1 MRRIELLLV
10 ALLMGAFSAPVAS
23 AQGVFGGASQASD
36 PDSAAPAVLV
46 DSSSPRVS
54 VRRYL
59 EAARDADFEEAA
71 RWLEFSTP
79 EARARGEELASRLK
93 TVLDAHLWLDLD
105 RLSPSALGDTTDGLP
120 RNREQLGEI
129 EQEGDRT
136 VPVRLSQ
143 IRDDGAVRWVFSA
156 ATVAEV
162 DALYRALPDY
172 WIRDH
177 LPDALLRRGPF
188 EVLWWQWLAL
198 LTLLPL
204 AALIGW
210 LITAPILAL
219 LRRAA
224 ARTRFEFDDALIA
237 SARGPL
243 ILALGVAAS
252 RVLLYWIALAAPAQ
266 AVVVGLQKAIIVVAF
281 FWLLLRALGALQSSL
296 PLTTW
301 GSRHPALRSLIPL
314 FGRVLRVVV
323 FVLGLLTVIAQFGYP
338 IATILAGLGIGGIAV
353 ALGAQKSFEHF
364 FGSVSISVDQP
375 FRVGDWVSAGGV
387 SGSIES
393 IGLRSTR
400 IRTLARTIVTVP
412 NGVLAEQQSENF
424 GARDR
429 MVLKAV
435 LGLEYGTS
443 SRTLRKIRDEIEAY
457 LSSHAR
463 VHDGKAQVYF
473 TTFAPSSLD
482 IDVLCWLTTTDAHEF
497 KVIQQELFLR
507 IMEIVEENG
516 SSFAFPTQ
524 TVMVRTADNGG
535 ARRPTV

>member
-1 MRRIELLLV
+1 MRRIELILV
-10 ALLMGAFSAPVAS
+10 ALVLGALSAPAAS
-23 AQGVFGGASQASD
+23 AQGVFGGAPQVSD
-36 PDSAAPAVLV
+36 SDSATPAVLV

-59 EAARDADFEEAA
+59 EAARESDYEEAA
-71 RWLEFSTP
+71 RWLEFATP
-79 EARARGEELASRLK
+79 EARSRGEELASRLK

-105 RLSPSALGDTTDGLP
+105 RLSPRALGDTTDGLP

-129 EQEGDRT
+129 EREGGRA
-136 VPVRLSQ
+136 VPVRLTR
-143 IRDDGAVRWVFSA
+143 IFDDGAVRWVFSS
-156 ATVAEV
+156 ATVTQV

-188 EVLWWQWLAL
+188 EVLWWQWIAL
-198 LTLLPL
+198 LTLFPL

-224 ARTRFEFDDALIA
+224 ERTRFTFDDALVA

-281 FWLLLRALGALQSSL
+281 FWLLLRALGALQASL
-296 PLTTW
+296 PATTW
-301 GSRHPALRSLIPL
+301 GARNPALRSLIPL

-400 IRTLARTIVTVP
+400 IRTLGRTIVTMP

-424 GARDR
+424 GVRDR

-443 SRTLRKIRDEIEAY
+443 SKTLRKIRDDIEAY
-457 LSSHAR
+457 LTSHAR

-482 IDVLCWLTTTDAHEF
+482 IEVLCWLTTTDAHEF
-497 KVIQQELFLR
+497 KIIQQELFLR

-535 ARRPTV
+535 VRRPTV

>member
-10 ALLMGAFSAPVAS
+10 ALLMGASSAPVAS

>member
-10 ALLMGAFSAPVAS
+10 ALLMGAFSAPVAL
-23 AQGVFGGASQASD
+23 AQGVFGGASQASA

-120 RNREQLGEI
+120 RNREQLGVI

>member
-10 ALLMGAFSAPVAS
+10 ALVLGAFSAPAAS
-23 AQGVFGGASQASD
+23 AQGILGGASQSSD

-71 RWLEFSTP
+71 RWLEFPTSAAREQG
-79 EARARGEELASRLK
+79 EALASRLK

-105 RLSPSALGDTTDGLP
+105 RISPLAIGDTTDGLP

-129 EQEGDRT
+129 ELEGARP
-136 VPVRLSQ
+136 VPVRLTR
-143 IRDDGAVRWVFSA
+143 IVDEGAVRWVFSA
-156 ATVAEV
+156 ATVAQV

-177 LPDALLRRGPF
+177 LPEALLRRGPF
-188 EVLWWQWLAL
+188 EVLWWQWIAL
-198 LTLLPL
+198 ITLIPL
-204 AALIGW
+204 AGLIGW

-224 ARTRFEFDDALIA
+224 ARTRFAFDDALIA

-281 FWLLLRALGALQSSL
+281 FWLLLRALGALQTSL

-424 GARDR
+424 GVRDR

-443 SRTLRKIRDEIEAY
+443 SKTLRKIRDDIETY
-457 LSSHAR
+457 LSAHAR

-482 IDVLCWLTTTDAHEF
+482 IEVLCWLTTTDAHEF
-497 KVIQQELFLR
+497 KIIQQELFLR

-524 TVMVRTADNGG
+524 TIMVRKADDGDE
-535 ARRPTV
+535 RRPTV